1 MKLFGRVL
9 GIFGIGVLLSMLGLF
24 VFRYL
29 SSDACLDGGGVFDY
43 AALLCRTDVQTLPVG
58 RLVDPLLAIFLLA
71 LGSISWSLGAMLSRR
86 SE

>member
-1 MKLFGRVL
+1 MKLFGKML
-9 GIFGIGVLLSMLGLF
+9 GFFGIGVALSLLGLF

-29 SSDACLDGGGVFDY
+29 SRDACLDSGGVFDY

-58 RLVDPLLAIFLLA
+58 RLVDPLLATFLLA
-71 LGSISWSLGAMLSRR
+71 LGSVSWSLGAMLSRR